1 MEPALLRTLAP
12 GRVFGGG
19 GERRAAQLSSRRLW
33 SGLYWRA
40 RGRGQPG
47 SGFSFLLD
55 PMTRRRRRQRR
66 RRCSATPRR
75 AAPPGGLG
83 PPLPSA
89 DVHMLPHLSSEILIW
104 KANSPPFVRAALSP
118 LAGLQRRNEQQLAR
132 RPVLGSCVPRSDECV
147 ICCLFSARFC
157 SASNRPRTH
166 TRPVCVTHLAMAH
179 GSRLQEGKEKKKKRS
194 SERR

>member
-1 MEPALLRTLAP
+1 
-12 GRVFGGG
+12 
-19 GERRAAQLSSRRLW
+19 
-33 SGLYWRA
+33 
-40 RGRGQPG
+40 
-47 SGFSFLLD
+47 
-55 PMTRRRRRQRR
+55 
-66 RRCSATPRR
+66 
-75 AAPPGGLG
+75 
-83 PPLPSA
+83 
-89 DVHMLPHLSSEILIW
+89 MLPHLSSEILIW

-179 GSRLQEGKEKKKKRS
+179 GSRLQEGKEKEKKKEALSVGNQQIVRAPLTS
-194 SERR
+194 CYTAAALRVCGRV